1 MFYSPIFTR
10 KSGQNIALSAD
21 QLILGQAPGVL
32 SGQAYTRN
40 FVLKDKSQTRSSGK
54 TDAALVASAT
64 DSVAE
69 FDEDKKTALQHVQH
83 FLHANPAMVPVF
95 ILIVSV
101 IAFRIAAG
109 DRFFTAFNLSL
120 IIQQVTVIGFLA
132 CAQTL
137 IILTAGIDL
146 SIAAIMVLA
155 SVVAGKLAVVLGVP
169 PVLAIPAGFL
179 VGTLSGMLNGIL
191 VTRLRLPPFIVT
203 LGTWN
208 IFFALLIWYS
218 GSQSIRS
225 RDIDTIA
232 PSLKWFG
239 NQLSIGG
246 AVFTYGSFLMVGVFF
261 VLWYV
266 LNNTAWG
273 RHVYAVGDDKQ
284 AAELSGIN
292 TNRLL
297 LSVYAVAGFIAGV
310 AAWVS
315 IGRVGSV
322 SPQSFYDANLDSI
335 TAVVIGGTS
344 LFGGR
349 GSILGA
355 LFGALIVGVFSSGLK
370 IAGVDVIWQRFAI
383 GCLIILAVGVD
394 QWLRRVSG

>member
-1 MFYSPIFTR
+1 MIDGPKTSKTSEADAGLI
-10 KSGQNIALSAD
+10 SA
-21 QLILGQAPGVL
+21 
-32 SGQAYTRN
+32 
-40 FVLKDKSQTRSSGK
+40 SS
-54 TDAALVASAT
+54 DAA
-64 DSVAE
+64 VAE
-69 FDEDKKTALQHVQH
+69 FDEDRKSALQRLQH
-83 FLHANPAMVPVF
+83 FLHGNPAMVPVI
-95 ILIVSV
+95 ILIISV
-101 IAFRIAAG
+101 VAFRLVAG
-109 DRFFTAFNLSL
+109 ERFFSAFNLSL
-120 IIQQVTVIGFLA
+120 IIQQVTIIGFLA

-155 SVVAGKLAVVLGVP
+155 SVVAGKFAVVLGVP
-169 PVLAIPAGFL
+169 PVIAIPLGFL
-179 VGTLSGMLNGIL
+179 VGTLSGLVNGAL
-191 VTRLRLPPFIVT
+191 VTKLRLPPFIVT

-208 IFFALLIWYS
+208 IFFALVIWYS

-225 RDIDTIA
+225 QDIDKIA
-232 PSLKWFG
+232 PSLKFFG
-239 NQLSIGG
+239 ERVTIDGPILQG
-246 AVFTYGSFLMVGVFF
+246 AVFTYGSFLMVAVFL

-273 RHVYAVGDDKQ
+273 RHVYAVGDDKD

-292 TNRLL
+292 TDRLL
-297 LSVYAVAGFIAGV
+297 LSVYGVAGFIAGI

-383 GCLIILAVGVD
+383 GCLIIMAVGID
-394 QWLRRVSG
+394 QWLRRVSS

>member
-1 MFYSPIFTR
+1 MNQTPP
-10 KSGQNIALSAD
+10 D
-21 QLILGQAPGVL
+21 APGNNHPEASIV
-32 SGQAYTRN
+32 
-40 FVLKDKSQTRSSGK
+40 SQEA
-54 TDAALVASAT
+54 DA
-64 DSVAE
+64 VAE
-69 FDEDKKTALQHVQH
+69 FEEPTKTLIQKIQH
-83 FLHANPAMVPVF
+83 FLHGNPAMVPVI
-95 ILIVSV
+95 ILIISV
-101 IAFRIAAG
+101 FAFRLIAG
-109 DRFFTAFNLSL
+109 ERFFTAFNLSL
-120 IIQQVTVIGFLA
+120 IMQQVTIIGFLA

-155 SVVAGKLAVVLGVP
+155 SVVAGKFAVILGVP
-169 PVLAIPAGFL
+169 SVIALPAGFL
-179 VGTLSGMLNGIL
+179 VGTLAGLLNGLI

-208 IFFALLIWYS
+208 IFFALVIWYS

-225 RDIDTIA
+225 QDIDKIA
-232 PSLKWFG
+232 PVLKFFG
-239 NQLSIGG
+239 ERVNIGG
-246 AVFTYGSFLMVGVFF
+246 AVFTYGSFLMVFLFLF
-261 VLWYV
+261 VWFV

-273 RHVYAVGDDKQ
+273 RHVYAVGDDKE

-292 TNRLL
+292 TDRLL
-297 LSVYAVAGFIAGV
+297 LSVYGVAGLIAGI

-383 GCLIILAVGVD
+383 GCLIILAVGID
-394 QWLRRVSG
+394 QWLRRVSA

>member
-1 MFYSPIFTR
+1 MVTTNNSPDGGAE
-10 KSGQNIALSAD
+10 SGL
-21 QLILGQAPGVL
+21 V
-32 SGQAYTRN
+32 
-40 FVLKDKSQTRSSGK
+40 
-54 TDAALVASAT
+54 DATA

-69 FDEDKKTALQHVQH
+69 FDADTKTLLQRVQH
-83 FLHANPAMVPVF
+83 FLHGNPAMVPVI

-101 IAFRIAAG
+101 IVFRIVAG
-109 DRFFTAFNLSL
+109 ERFFTAFNLSL
-120 IIQQVTVIGFLA
+120 IIQQVTIIGFLA

-137 IILTAGIDL
+137 IVLTAGIDL

-155 SVVAGKLAVVLGVP
+155 SVVAGKFAVVLGVP
-169 PVLAIPAGFL
+169 SIIAIPVGFL
-179 VGTLSGMLNGIL
+179 VGTACGLVNGLL

-208 IFFALLIWYS
+208 IFFALVIWYS

-225 RDIDTIA
+225 QDIDATA
-232 PSLKWFG
+232 ASLKWFG
-239 NQLSIGG
+239 ERISVGG
-246 AVFTYGSFLMVGVFF
+246 AVFTYGSFLLIALYIVV
-261 VLWYV
+261 WYA

-273 RHVYAVGDDKQ
+273 RHVYAVGDDKD

-297 LSVYAVAGFIAGV
+297 LSVYGVAGLIAGL

-322 SPQSFYDANLDSI
+322 SPTSFYDANLDSI

-349 GSILGA
+349 GTILGA
-355 LFGALIVGVFSSGLK
+355 LFGALIVGVFSSGLS
-370 IAGVDVIWQRFAI
+370 IADVDVLWQRFAL
-383 GCLIILAVGVD
+383 GWLIILAVGID
-394 QWLRRVSG
+394 QWLRRVSA

>member
-1 MFYSPIFTR
+1 MDSTKQP
-10 KSGQNIALSAD
+10 SGSHAE
-21 QLILGQAPGVL
+21 
-32 SGQAYTRN
+32 SG
-40 FVLKDKSQTRSSGK
+40 
-54 TDAALVASAT
+54 LVAAT
-64 DSVAE
+64 ADSVAE
-69 FDEDKKTALQHVQH
+69 FDEDAKSLLQRIQH
-83 FLHANPAMVPVF
+83 FLHGNPAMVPVI
-95 ILIVSV
+95 ILVVSV
-101 IAFRIAAG
+101 IAFRIIAG
-109 DRFFTAFNLSL
+109 ERFFTAFNLSL
-120 IIQQVTVIGFLA
+120 IMQQVTIIGFLA

-155 SVVAGKLAVVLGVP
+155 SVVAGKVAVVFGIHPIVALPLGFV
-169 PVLAIPAGFL
+169 
-179 VGTLSGMLNGIL
+179 VGTVCGLINGIL

-208 IFFALLIWYS
+208 IFFALVIWYS

-225 RDIDTIA
+225 QDIDATA
-232 PSLKWFG
+232 PALKFFG
-239 NQLSIGG
+239 SRFPVGD
-246 AVFTYGSFLMVGVFF
+246 AVFTYGSVLMVFMFF
-261 VLWYV
+261 ILWYV

-273 RHVYAVGDDKQ
+273 RHVYAVGDDKE

-297 LSVYAVAGFIAGV
+297 LSVYGVAGLIAGI

-383 GCLIILAVGVD
+383 GCLIILAVGID
-394 QWLRRVSG
+394 QWLRRISA

>member
-1 MFYSPIFTR
+1 MTDS
-10 KSGQNIALSAD
+10 
-21 QLILGQAPGVL
+21 
-32 SGQAYTRN
+32 
-40 FVLKDKSQTRSSGK
+40 TRSANENAESG
-54 TDAALVASAT
+54 LVAAGD
-64 DSVAE
+64 DSLAAFE
-69 FDEDKKTALQHVQH
+69 EENKTVLQRIQH
-83 FLHANPAMVPVF
+83 FLHGNPAMVPVI
-95 ILIVSV
+95 ILIISV
-101 IAFRIAAG
+101 IAFRLVAG
-109 DRFFTAFNLSL
+109 ERFFTAFNLSL
-120 IIQQVTVIGFLA
+120 IIQQVTIIGFLA

-155 SVVAGKLAVVLGVP
+155 SVVAGKAAVMLGVP
-169 PVLAIPAGFL
+169 SVLAIPMGFI
-179 VGTLSGMLNGIL
+179 VGTLCGMVNGLL

-208 IFFALLIWYS
+208 IFFALVIWYS

-225 RDIDTIA
+225 QDIDNVA
-232 PSLKWFG
+232 PSLKFFG
-239 NQLSIGG
+239 ERVSLGG
-246 AVFTYGSFLMVGVFF
+246 AVFTYGSFLMIAVFLI
-261 VLWYV
+261 LWYV

-273 RHVYAVGDDKQ
+273 RHVYAVGDDRD

-297 LSVYAVAGFIAGV
+297 LSVYGVAGFIAGV

-383 GCLIILAVGVD
+383 GCLIILAVGID
-394 QWLRRVSG
+394 QWLRRVSA